1 MAIRQK
7 CMDDESQQHGISF
20 VRMHEL
26 IFVGLFA
33 KVEVRRDR
41 MLEEV
46 NDEVAEQKLRCRRS
60 AAQFQTFGN
69 HLNQRCGQHES
80 GTQRNKVA
88 R

>member
-1 MAIRQK
+1 MQKDSEENNPAQSIRNQEPRGDGNTVKK

-46 NDEVAEQKLRCRRS
+46 NDEVAEQ
-60 AAQFQTFGN
+60 N
-69 HLNQRCGQHES
+69 
-80 GTQRNKVA
+80 
-88 R
+88 